1 RAERKPTLLG
11 SRKRRSLSRYTKRFS
26 SVLRCGSEKHWI
38 GGAWKTSSHRGSAR
52 TDEPGSSGNH
62 VSALAEE
69 QPRRSLSLVIKVSI
83 VIAVIAINLLIYA
96 NLAYFKSDVPFDEDQ

>member
-1 RAERKPTLLG
+1 MALRART
-11 SRKRRSLSRYTKRFS
+11 T
-26 SVLRCGSEKHWI
+26 
-38 GGAWKTSSHRGSAR
+38 RGSAR

-69 QPRRSLSLVIKVSI
+69 QPRRSLSLAIKVSI
-83 VIAVIAINLLIYA
+83 VVAVIAINLLIYA